1 MSKMGAFNLRIEEY
15 TNYLIS
21 QGDTYD
27 QILESVQK
35 LYGLSDYDADE
46 VVWKLWTDSGSNDK
60 YAVTDEDYDRFSHG
74 VNDMSDDADA
84 LASAGFGTDE
94 DYGGYDNE
102 PF

>member
-1 MSKMGAFNLRIEEY
+1 MSKMGAFNLQIEEY

-21 QGDTYD
+21 QGDSYD
-27 QILESVQK
+27 QVLESVQK
-35 LYGLSDYDADE
+35 VYGLSDYDADE

>member
-27 QILESVQK
+27 QILESVQGV
-35 LYGLSDYDADE
+35 YGLSDYEADE
-46 VVWKLWTDSGSNDK
+46 LVWKLWKDSGSNDK
-60 YAVTDEDYDRFSHG
+60 YAVTEEDYDRFSHG
-74 VNDMSDDADA
+74 VNDMSDDAEA